1 MRLSALRWNV
11 AGVLEPEDKKRA
23 ARNAGTFY
31 KEPKSQSSK
40 TNPLPP
46 VHSTLADIADR
57 DANGN
62 LEVTLKLV
70 VT

>member
-11 AGVLEPEDKKRA
+11 AGVLEPEDKRR

-31 KEPKSQSSK
+31 KEPTSQSSN
-40 TNPLPP
+40 TNAVLPA
-46 VHSTLADIADR
+46 HSTLADIADR
-57 DANGN
+57 DADGN

-70 VT
+70 VA